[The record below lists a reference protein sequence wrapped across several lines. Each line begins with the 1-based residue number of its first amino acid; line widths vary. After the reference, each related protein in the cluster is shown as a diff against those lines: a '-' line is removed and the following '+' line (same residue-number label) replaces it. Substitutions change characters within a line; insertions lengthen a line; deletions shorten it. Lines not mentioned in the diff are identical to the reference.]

1 MIYDLKRSVDLRW
14 LFDPVLHSS
23 LDDLVCICIF
33 QDIISAPPISWMTED
48 QTCDRPICTDS
59 VRANKAQD
67 FHPEGEMHQN
77 VSLTIESINSWHWAK
92 RDTSLEVWNH
102 LLGQEAPKSYIRLF
116 KTQNACRVGLRKKW
130 EFYFVF
136 QNLWETEK
144 CKSQRILFHL
154 WHSFYVS
161 PLYWSEK
168 SHRAPHDT

>member
-1 MIYDLKRSVDLRW
+1 MI
-14 LFDPVLHSS
+14 LFVFVFFRISS
-23 LDDLVCICIF
+23 LLHQLAEWPRIRRVIVPFVQTLFGLIRLKTSTQRGKCTEMSFLSLSRSILDIEQREIQVWKFETIC
-33 QDIISAPPISWMTED
+33 
-48 QTCDRPICTDS
+48 
-59 VRANKAQD
+59 
-67 FHPEGEMHQN
+67 
-77 VSLTIESINSWHWAK
+77 
-92 RDTSLEVWNH
+92 

-130 EFYFVF
+130 QCYFVF
-136 QNLWETEK
+136 QNLREIEK